1 MPPNVAAI
9 FVIDFKLMRAGCT
22 FCPILRQ
29 AALAQSWA
37 MAPIDHAGPQ
47 DVTTGDNRLSILRA

>member
-1 MPPNVAAI
+1 MPSQAAAI
-9 FVIDFKLMRAGCT
+9 FVIGFKLMRAGCT
-22 FCPILRQ
+22 LCPILRQ

-47 DVTTGDNRLSILRA
+47 DVTTGDNSRAIRRA

>member
-1 MPPNVAAI
+1 MPPTIAAI
-9 FVIDFKLMRAGCT
+9 FVIDFKLMRAGCA

-37 MAPIDHAGPQ
+37 MRPSIMQARMASRQ
-47 DVTTGDNRLSILRA
+47 AKTVAILRA

>member
-1 MPPNVAAI
+1 MPPHIAAI

-22 FCPILRQ
+22 LCPILRQ

-37 MAPIDHAGPQ
+37 TPPTEHAGQ
-47 DVTTGDNRLSILRA
+47 QGVTTGENGLAIPRA